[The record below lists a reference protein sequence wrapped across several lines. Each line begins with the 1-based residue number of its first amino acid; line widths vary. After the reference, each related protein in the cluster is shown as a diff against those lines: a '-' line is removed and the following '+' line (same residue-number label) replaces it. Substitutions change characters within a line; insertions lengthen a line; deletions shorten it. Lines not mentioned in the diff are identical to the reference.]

1 LKQEINFK
9 ALSAN
14 LIFIGL
20 NEMIPSIEACFR
32 LMDKYQMLGHIKAH
46 SLVVAR
52 IAHLLARVLRDVG
65 FDISVEKAVA
75 GALLHD
81 IGKTVSLESSK
92 DHSEIGRQICLQN
105 NLEEIADIV
114 GEHVRLKN
122 YNLNGNYSEKEV
134 VFYADKRVN
143 HDKIVS
149 LEERLDYILG
159 RYGRDQ
165 EELRSA
171 IRENFELCKKVERK
185 LFSELNFSI
194 ASLPHL
200 AKNEETG
207 LM

>member
-1 LKQEINFK
+1 MANAHGPILCGFPINEVAGYKIQTQSAGLTPKPIFPMVVEI
-9 ALSAN
+9 
-14 LIFIGL
+14 
-20 NEMIPSIEACFR
+20 M
-32 LMDKYQMLGHIKAH
+32 
-46 SLVVAR
+46 
-52 IAHLLARVLRDVG
+52 RDAG

-75 GALLHD
+75 GALMHD
-81 IGKTVSLESSK
+81 IGKTFSLESSQ

-122 YNLNGNYSEKEV
+122 YDLNGNYSEKEI

-165 EELRSA
+165 EELCSA
-171 IRENFELCKKVERK
+171 IRENFELCKKIERK
-185 LFSELNFSI
+185 LFSKLNFSVT
-194 ASLPHL
+194 SLPHL
-200 AKNEETG
+200 AENEEIG
-207 LM
+207 LV